1 MPHKD
6 EVKIRLSDLFLRDC
20 AHLDAQ
26 TEQLIRDEVRRT
38 LCRYLRLESF
48 SLECAPD
55 GNAVCVQVKAVG
67 YRV

>member
-1 MPHKD
+1 MAHID

-38 LCRYLRLESF
+38 LSRYFRLDDF
-48 SLECAPD
+48 SLTFSPD
-55 GNAVCVQVKAVG
+55 GNAVCLQLKAVG
-67 YRV
+67 HRV